1 MAFFLFPMK
10 EGERSLDIFKIA
22 GRILVENE
30 EAISALKETSE
41 EAKKTSKASE
51 KIGDGFTKSGN
62 ITKKHLEEIA
72 KKAGRTTD
80 EVKVEAEK
88 IARSYREAGMDA
100 KSAMQKAF
108 SDIENAAEGAG
119 KETEK
124 TGKGMISA
132 FGKVAGA
139 AGAVVTA
146 VIAIGKAIIEVANS
160 TRDYRVEMAKL
171 ETAFVTAGHS
181 AIDATTTY
189 ETLYSVLG
197 ETDQAVEAANM
208 LARLCD
214 SEEQLAEMTKACI
227 GVYATFG
234 SSLPV
239 EGLAEAANET
249 AKTGTVTGQLADALN
264 WVGLSEEDFNKKLS
278 KCNTERERAAIITQ
292 TMVEAYGE
300 AAQTY
305 QENNEAITEAY
316 LAEARLAEATAMLG
330 ESAEPVATKWKN
342 FLANLTY
349 GASAALD
356 ELQLKGSIYD
366 PEYWAKKEN
375 LVVKETGNIYEAY
388 LEVKR
393 LRDLANQPIT
403 AETSSV
409 RTETALAALAEA
421 EAQYNRLSEAAQEAR
436 SQVEAMAE
444 EEKIEKFTELS
455 NKYVEDAGA
464 IIDAFVKTYEG
475 IYEQVSGWY
484 GLFDEASS
492 SVTTSVEQMMTAMQ
506 TQIDFNNNYSANLQA
521 LKDYGLGSLSE
532 AFQSYGKEGAAYAE
546 AIVKAVEDAGGA
558 TTDEGQA
565 IIQGFSDMNE
575 QITSSQEELSQT
587 MALMNGEFETELRE
601 LNDNYEAAIEGLNL
615 EAEAAEAAKFTMQGL
630 LDGLEA
636 QIPDIAEKMGEI
648 ASEMKGSLQSG
659 IGTIEIPY
667 TFVDVNNP
675 YGNPPGFKTGLDY
688 VPYDEFPAVLHKGEA
703 VLTAEEATAWRAGKE
718 SASSGISSGTSS
730 GSGSGVTVIQH
741 ITAVAQTPVELASAT
756 AAYFEQAR
764 WTL

>member
-22 GRILVENE
+22 GRILIETE
-30 EAISALKETSE
+30 EAISALKETAKEAEEASE
-41 EAKKTSKASE
+41 SISDIDDEAKKTE
-51 KIGDGFTKSGN
+51 KGTKQSSSGMVAN
-62 ITKKHLEEIA
+62 
-72 KKAGRTTD
+72 
-80 EVKVEAEK
+80 
-88 IARSYREAGMDA
+88 
-100 KSAMQKAF
+100 
-108 SDIENAAEGAG
+108 
-119 KETEK
+119 
-124 TGKGMISA
+124 

-139 AGAVVTA
+139 ASGIVTA
-146 VIAIGKAIIEVANS
+146 VIAIGKAIIEVADS

-171 ETAFVTAGHS
+171 ETAFYTAGHS
-181 AIDATTTY
+181 ADMATTTY
-189 ETLYSVLG
+189 QTLYSVLG
-197 ETDQAVEAANM
+197 ETDQAIEAANM

-214 SEEQLAEMTKACI
+214 TEEQLAEMTNACI
-227 GVYATFG
+227 GIYATFG
-234 SSLPV
+234 NSLPV

-264 WVGLSEEDFNKKLS
+264 WVGLSEADFNSKLS
-278 KCNTERERAAIITQ
+278 KCNTERERAALITQ
-292 TMVEAYGE
+292 TMVAAYSEASNV
-300 AAQTY
+300 Y
-305 QENNEAITEAY
+305 QENNKQITEAY
-316 LAEARLAEATAMLG
+316 LAQERLNQATARFG
-330 ESAEPVATKWKN
+330 EVAEPIATSFINTWAQAVN
-342 FLANLTY
+342 GFAIMLEGLQPSVNDPFAQYSNLEEI
-349 GASAALD
+349 SARLD
-356 ELQLKGSIYD
+356 ELIAKRDELNKVPILERTDEMNLELFNCNLEIAKLEERYYD
-366 PEYWAKKEN
+366 LAGAQRSAVEEAKK
-375 LVVKETGNIYEAY
+375 L
-388 LEVKR
+388 
-393 LRDLANQPIT
+393 
-403 AETSSV
+403 
-409 RTETALAALAEA
+409 
-421 EAQYNRLSEAAQEAR
+421 
-436 SQVEAMAE
+436 VEAMEPEAE
-444 EEKIEKFTELS
+444 TFAKFTELTEQ
-455 NKYVEDAGA
+455 YAADVGA
-464 IIDAFVKTYEG
+464 LMYAFVATYEG
-475 IYEQVSGWY
+475 IYSQVSGWY

-492 SVTTSVEQMMTAMQ
+492 SVTTNIEDMMSAMQ
-506 TQIDFNNNYSANLQA
+506 SQIDFNNNYSANLQA

-587 MALMNGEFETELRE
+587 MALLNGEFETELQK

-636 QIPDIAEKMGEI
+636 QLPNITEKMGEI

-667 TFVDVNNP
+667 TFVGVNNP
-675 YGNPPGFKTGLDY
+675 YGKPPGFKTGLDY
-688 VPYDEFPAVLHKGEA
+688 VPYDEFPAMLHKGEA

-718 SASSGISSGTSS
+718 SASSGTSGGTSS